1 MTKTAACLG
10 QAQALFVPLT
20 VPLVACLAAS
30 ALSGC
35 AQPVRV
41 NSLAT
46 GQPERVAYELFGHNL
61 ADLRAQASQ
70 LCPQGGEV
78 VRAAESRQATG
89 ASQLPALRWAEDK
102 VGRALPPAGSAQ
114 LVVTCDAPGRQ
125 LLAALP
131 PPPPPASAPTR
142 QPLFRLGSGD
152 GPGMFS
158 RLGGAVAGLW
168 GGSAAP
174 APVPM
179 PAAGDRPGSGT
190 AASALPPAADA
201 MAAPVAP
208 SLSGPRDA
216 AAPAK
221 AGAATGTAADAA
233 PKGKTSNAQAKNRTP
248 VPVSGYDD

>member
-89 ASQLPALRWAEDK
+89 ASQLQALRWAEDRL
-102 VGRALPPAGSAQ
+102 GRVLPPAGSAQ
-114 LVVTCDAPGRQ
+114 LVVTCDAPGQQ

-131 PPPPPASAPTR
+131 PPRPPASAPR
-142 QPLFRLGSGD
+142 REPVFQLGGAD
-152 GPGMFS
+152 GPGLFS

-168 GGSAAP
+168 GGAASNSPALVGVDAHNAP
-174 APVPM
+174 ASPGPH
-179 PAAGDRPGSGT
+179 AARD
-190 AASALPPAADA
+190 AALRDKPR
-201 MAAPVAP
+201 AAPV
-208 SLSGPRDA
+208 
-216 AAPAK
+216 
-221 AGAATGTAADAA
+221 TAAGAA
-233 PKGKTSNAQAKNRTP
+233 PKGQATNPPANKTRPP